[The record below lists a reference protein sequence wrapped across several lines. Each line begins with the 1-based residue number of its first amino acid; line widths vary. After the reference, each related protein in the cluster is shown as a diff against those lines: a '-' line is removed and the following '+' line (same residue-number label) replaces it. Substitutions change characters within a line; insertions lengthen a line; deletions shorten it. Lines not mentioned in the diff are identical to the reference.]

1 MQYYDLLNKGTTWKV
16 NESKSKVIF
25 GGEEMKIANNY
36 LLFQKA
42 KYDPM
47 HEEYHNYLY
56 EIEEE
61 I

>member
-36 LLFQKA
+36 LLFQIA
-42 KYDPM
+42 K
-47 HEEYHNYLY
+47 
-56 EIEEE
+56 
-61 I
+61 